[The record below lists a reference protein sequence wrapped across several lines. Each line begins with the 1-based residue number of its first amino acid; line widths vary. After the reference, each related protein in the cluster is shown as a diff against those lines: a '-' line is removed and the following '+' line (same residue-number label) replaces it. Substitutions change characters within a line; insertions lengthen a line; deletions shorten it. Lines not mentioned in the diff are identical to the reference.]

1 LVFKG
6 DKIMTVVAI
15 TIEDQKPIVYTG
27 LSSDTK
33 PTLTVQES
41 DATFIETDTG
51 DIHAWSGDD
60 WYRLV
65 HNGVPMVT
73 DPHTDVADGKVVGH
87 SIMSAMGERESMSTT
102 AQGEDIWRGN
112 ELSAVPSAPASTT
125 TIPTPAGAGEQM
137 TFISE
142 NNADNGATATGV
154 LTLRMEYLDASGDEQ
169 TEDITMNGTTGVDTT
184 ATDIRFI
191 NDLYSLTVGSNGV
204 AEGNIR
210 VYKKTDDTLVY
221 NMIHIGG
228 NKSLVPHRMVP
239 NNKAL
244 ILKGWHAEEAQGR
257 RVNARIRST
266 DMSGTL
272 IPGVFC
278 FKGTAYVK
286 QTTSG
291 ELALNIKLP
300 ALSIVKV
307 SGWAAQAGAEV
318 GCGWWGTLVD
328 N

>member
-1 LVFKG
+1 MGRHNLRASPQ
-6 DKIMTVVAI
+6 IALNS
-15 TIEDQKPIVYTG
+15 G
-27 LSSDTK
+27 L
-33 PTLTVQES
+33 
-41 DATFIETDTG
+41 ATSAGFI
-51 DIHAWSGDD
+51 A
-60 WYRLV
+60 
-65 HNGVPMVT
+65 GV
-73 DPHTDVADGKVVGH
+73 K
-87 SIMSAMGERESMSTT
+87 IMSAMGEREAMSTT
-102 AQGEDIWRGN
+102 SQGEDIWRGN

-125 TIPTPAGAGEQM
+125 TIPTPADAGEQM

-142 NNADNGATATGV
+142 NDADNGATATGV

-169 TEDITMNGTTGVDTT
+169 TEDITMNGTTGVNTT

-210 VYKKTDDTLVY
+210 VYKTGADTLVY

-239 NNKAL
+239 LGKAL
-244 ILKGWHAEEAQGR
+244 IIKSWHAEEAQGR
-257 RVNARIRST
+257 RVAVRVRST
-266 DMSGTL
+266 DMNGTL

-278 FKGTAYVK
+278 FKGTTYLK

-291 ELALNIKLP
+291 EISSNTKIP
-300 ALSIVKV
+300 ALSIVKI

-318 GCGWWGTLVD
+318 GCCWWGTLVD
-328 N
+328 D